1 MHVSFH
7 SQTQYCCCVLS
18 MIKLRVI
25 PMLIRIAT
33 KLTLT
38 LNHMCTNIYDS
49 QQRHCLFVPNT
60 QECPSILILPQ
71 KG

>member
-1 MHVSFH
+1 MYFFTAKH
-7 SQTQYCCCVLS
+7 STVS

-25 PMLIRIAT
+25 PMLIGTAA

-49 QQRHCLFVPNT
+49 QQREFVPNT

>member
-1 MHVSFH
+1 
-7 SQTQYCCCVLS
+7 
-18 MIKLRVI
+18 
-25 PMLIRIAT
+25 MLIRIAT

-49 QQRHCLFVPNT
+49 QQRDCLFVPNT